1 MKPIVAIVG
10 RPNVGKS
17 TFFNR
22 LTRTRDALVD
32 DFPGVTRDRLYGE
45 AVWQGVAFTVVDT
58 GGFLHS
64 DADAFAPQI
73 RTQVDHAIAEADLV
87 VVLFDGRSGVTP
99 FDRELVARLRDHS
112 RPVLY
117 AVNKIDGEAQEPA
130 LYEFYALG
138 LETIHP
144 VSAEHRYGV
153 PDFLDVLV
161 ARLSGATAGE
171 DNGTDEP
178 IRVAVVGRPNT
189 GKSSLINRILGQERL
204 VVSDRP
210 GTTRD
215 AIDTR
220 LTRGGKE
227 YLLIDTAGI
236 RRKGKV
242 SAKIEKFSVI
252 KALRSL
258 ERCDVALVLLDASEG
273 IADQDVSIAGYAHDR
288 GCGCIFVVNKWDLVP
303 RDPGATRRFQLQ
315 LKDAAKFLAFAPMLT
330 VSAQTGQRVQRIFPL
345 VDTVFDQYQARLGTG
360 QVNKIFEQAVT
371 RTVPPLHKGKRLKFY
386 YATQVRTR
394 PPTFVAFVNFP
405 EAVHFSYQRYL
416 VNQIRAASGLD
427 RTPLRLVFRQRSGRI
442 DFGAKGRPKRRPR
455 FQRNKD
461 SSGK

>member
-17 TFFNR
+17 TLFNR
-22 LTRTRDALVD
+22 LTRSRDALVD
-32 DFPGVTRDRLYGE
+32 DFPGVTRDRLYGDV
-45 AVWQGVAFTVVDT
+45 VWQGTAFTVIDT
-58 GGFLHS
+58 GGFLQG

-73 RTQVDHAIAEADLV
+73 RSQVAQAIAEADLV
-87 VVLFDGRSGVTP
+87 VALFDGRSGVTP
-99 FDRELVARLRDHS
+99 FDRELVAQLRDHP

-117 AVNKIDGEAQEPA
+117 AVNKIDGEDQESA
-130 LYEFYALG
+130 LYEFFALG
-138 LETIHP
+138 VERLHP
-144 VSAEHRYGV
+144 VSAEHRYGI

-161 ARLSGATAGE
+161 RHLPERVEPDSGLNAVR
-171 DNGTDEP
+171 
-178 IRVAVVGRPNT
+178 IAVVGRPNV

-204 VVSDRP
+204 VVSDQP

-220 LTRGGKE
+220 LNRDGRD
-227 YLLIDTAGI
+227 YLLIDTAGL

-258 ERCDVALVLLDASEG
+258 DRCDVALIVLDAAEG

-303 RDPGATRRFQLQ
+303 RDPGPTRRMQLQ
-315 LKDAAKFLAFAPMLT
+315 LRDAAKFLAFAPMLT
-330 VSAQTGQRVQRIFPL
+330 VSAHTGMRIQRIFPL
-345 VDTVFDQYQARLGTG
+345 VNTVFEQYRTRLGTG
-360 QVNKIFEQAVT
+360 QVNKIFEDAVT

-386 YATQVRTR
+386 YATQVSAG

-416 VNQIRAASGLD
+416 LNQIREASGLD
-427 RTPLRLVFRQRSGRI
+427 RTPLRLIFRQRTGRI
-442 DFGAKGRPKRRPR
+442 DFGAKGKPERRPR
-455 FQRNKD
+455 
-461 SSGK
+461 GKKE